1 MPTLAISNNVETN
14 MENLLKVGQ
23 QFLNTQNGK
32 TAEISKIDEDG
43 WFTVNIVLE
52 DESLSSSYL
61 DVAVVSPREIKMYI
75 SEGIY
80 EPK

>member
-52 DESLSSSYL
+52 DGSLSSSYL
-61 DVAVVSPREIKMYI
+61 DVAVLSPREIKMYI

>member
-1 MPTLAISNNVETN
+1 

-23 QFLNTQNGK
+23 QFNNVSTKIGIV
-32 TAEISKIDEDG
+32 EISKIDNDG
-43 WFTVNIVLE
+43 WFTVNKVLE
-52 DESLSSSYL
+52 DGSLSTSYL
-61 DVAVVSPREIKMYI
+61 DVVVLSPREIKMYI